1 MFEVKTPCEHIEHIE
16 HIEHTNNKPLL
27 ISDPKTLGTMADHV
41 ECVGM
46 SSSEMREEKRR
57 RLLEKR
63 AYNSARLKA
72 ESEDRRMDE
81 VLRQDEERIFTL
93 IPDKDFIA
101 SYFLEERSLE
111 MKKEDLRYRFNV
123 PMSSSDP
130 EVTLQLWR
138 RDQITGEEI
147 LQGEVGDLYS
157 LELMSP
163 GGDGSLNI
171 NIIVESSES
180 RRRSR
185 SMLYYSV
192 YDIGHQERAYSIP
205 GEAWFTYLM
214 FREDDPGNRA
224 ELDARLLFIAIGD
237 RSQLSAYCTLAHF
250 MNFTIEDIIQ
260 LMQAM
265 TPGKV
270 YERPTSEEAS
280 LAMRKNGGE
289 ELLRSDSIDGDKES
303 CKVNLEERF
312 DDVEVEEVDLI
323 DYDQRVTRSKLRQ
336 KQPRVEDMARSLLT
350 PKKKELLRKVVA
362 DAMDPESEENVT
374 SREIWRQCLEAE
386 KLMFPTFSRKKPTQ
400 DPKDKEKMDGRSCV
414 EREEDMDDTRSSSP
428 SSEDDTSPPGSPI
441 DPYRLEPYGFLTF
454 VDDVGLIEVKKV
466 KEEEEGLEVG
476 VKTSPTGDTMGLHQ
490 DDDDPRDDSKDFMPE
505 DEWELQE
512 MPNLTSEAMDDEEA
526 AKDDSFPFNDSMP
539 EMFKS
544 IPEMFLAKPVNESQ
558 IVTLESSE
566 SSVTDNDPEES
577 MYGNCR
583 CMTDTSRDFIDD
595 DDEELDEE
603 IDFLYIPEV

>member
-1 MFEVKTPCEHIEHIE
+1 
-16 HIEHTNNKPLL
+16 
-27 ISDPKTLGTMADHV
+27 
-41 ECVGM
+41 
-46 SSSEMREEKRR
+46 MREK
-57 RLLEKR
+57 
-63 AYNSARLKA
+63 
-72 ESEDRRMDE
+72 
-81 VLRQDEERIFTL
+81 
-93 IPDKDFIA
+93 
-101 SYFLEERSLE
+101 
-111 MKKEDLRYRFNV
+111 DLRYRFNV

-138 RDQITGEEI
+138 RDQITGEEM

-157 LELMSP
+157 LELMTP
-163 GGDGSLNI
+163 GGEGSLNI

-180 RRRSR
+180 RRRPR

-192 YDIGHQERAYSIP
+192 FDIGHHERAFSIP

-214 FREDDPGNRA
+214 FREDDPSNRA

-237 RSQLSAYCTLAHF
+237 RSQVSAYCTLAHF
-250 MNFTIEDIIQ
+250 MNFSIDDILQ

-265 TPGKV
+265 SAGKV

-280 LAMRKNGGE
+280 LAMRRSGGE
-289 ELLRSDSIDGDKES
+289 ELLRSDSLEGERGS

-312 DDVEVEEVDLI
+312 EEVEVEEVDQI

-336 KQPRVEDMARSLLT
+336 KQPRVEDMARSLMS
-350 PKKKELLRKVVA
+350 PKKAELLRKIVA
-362 DAMDPESEENVT
+362 DAEDPESEENVT

-400 DPKDKEKMDGRSCV
+400 GPMVKEKMDGRSCV

-466 KEEEEGLEVG
+466 KDEDEGLEVG
-476 VKTSPTGDTMGLHQ
+476 VKTSPTGDCKGLHH

-512 MPNLTSEAMDDEEA
+512 MPNLTNDAMDDEEA
-526 AKDDSFPFNDSMP
+526 ANDDSFPFNDSMP
-539 EMFKS
+539 DMFRS

-558 IVTLESSE
+558 ILTLESSE

-583 CMTDTSRDFIDD
+583 CMTDTSRDFIDE

-603 IDFLYIPEV
+603 IDFLYVPEV